1 MISMSHGLLPKLA
14 YGAAVASVAA
24 GTAVG
29 AATLKPESIAGWTNY
44 VAAAERR
51 IARELDMPGRFLAT
65 DLAADAAAR
74 RQRLLAGQIVV
85 EPLQAADG
93 AGRAIDVPSAMVHH
107 WRGAVFIPGA
117 QLEALL
123 QDLRTNGPDRNEDV
137 LASRVLERGAHGMRV
152 YLRVQR
158 QKFATVVY
166 DTEHLVRFAARGAGR
181 ATSQSTALRIA
192 EVENP
197 NSPDERVLPPGQD
210 RGFLWRWNAYW
221 RYEQLPGG
229 VIAECE
235 SISLSRDVPSLV
247 RVFVGGLIRSTADE
261 SMQRTLT
268 AFRSRFAATST
279 GTPPA
284 PSPAR

>member
-1 MISMSHGLLPKLA
+1 MTSISQGFLPKLA
-14 YGAAVASVAA
+14 YGLATASVVA

-29 AATLKPESIAGWTNY
+29 TAILKPESIAGWTTY

-51 IARELDMPGRFLAT
+51 IAREIETSGRFLAA
-65 DLAADAAAR
+65 DFAADAADR
-74 RQRLLAGQIVV
+74 RRRLLSGQIVI
-85 EPLQAADG
+85 EPLQAAD
-93 AGRAIDVPSAMVHH
+93 AEGRPIAVPSAMVHH

-117 QLEALL
+117 KLDRIL
-123 QDLRTNGPDRNEDV
+123 QDLRTNGPDANEDV
-137 LASRVLERGAHGMRV
+137 LASRVLERGANGMRV
-152 YLRVQR
+152 YLRIQR
-158 QKFATVVY
+158 KKFATVVY
-166 DTEHLVRFAARGAGR
+166 DTEHLVRFADRGPGR
-181 ATSQSTALRIA
+181 AISQSTALRIA

-197 NSPDERVLPPGQD
+197 NTKEERTLTPGED

-235 SISLSRDVPSLV
+235 SVSLSRDIPSLV

-261 SMQRTLT
+261 SMNRTLA